1 MKCTV
6 KGNKKLRSYNT
17 SYCLI
22 EVVTK
27 AGLTVL
33 ASIHSEHFYVIK
45 LCNHE
50 QLSNKLHHFMCVVLV
65 KFCIKV
71 HVLTVNNL
79 CKKLCLKNVP

>member
-6 KGNKKLRSYNT
+6 KGNKQIRSHTT

-33 ASIHSEHFYVIK
+33 MKMENFNLSKSKNIIK
-45 LCNHE
+45 
-50 QLSNKLHHFMCVVLV
+50 STKKDRM
-65 KFCIKV
+65 KF
-71 HVLTVNNL
+71 
-79 CKKLCLKNVP
+79 